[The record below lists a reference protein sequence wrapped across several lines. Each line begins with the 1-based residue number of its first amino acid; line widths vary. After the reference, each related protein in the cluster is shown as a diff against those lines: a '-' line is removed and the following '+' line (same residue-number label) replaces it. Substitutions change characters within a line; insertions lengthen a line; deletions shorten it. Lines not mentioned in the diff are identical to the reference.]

1 MAGFEAELQ
10 RAADNLREAQERR
23 DSMILRAT
31 EAGMSRRAVASAVG
45 LSVGRV
51 QQIVEARRQEA

>member
-31 EAGMSRRAVASAVG
+31 DSGMTRRAVAAAVG
-45 LSVGRV
+45 LSLGRV
-51 QQIVEARRQEA
+51 QQIVEKRRSS

>member
-23 DSMILRAT
+23 DSMIVRAT
-31 EAGMSRRAVASAVG
+31 EAGMSRRAVAAAVG
-45 LSVGRV
+45 LSFGRV
-51 QQIVEARRQEA
+51 QQIVEERRRQP